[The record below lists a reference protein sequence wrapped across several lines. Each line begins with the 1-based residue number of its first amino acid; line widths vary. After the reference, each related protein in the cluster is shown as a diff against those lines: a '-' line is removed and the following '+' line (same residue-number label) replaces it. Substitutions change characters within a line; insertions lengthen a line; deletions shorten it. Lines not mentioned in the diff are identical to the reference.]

1 MINIFIAVLAIAI
14 GIYLGSVIFSKEP
27 SAQLPQEPDRNTPL
41 VLTFVFHKK
50 LTKDELLDMLK
61 PRAIQIAR
69 HFGLPW
75 MPVDKELWDRLDPLA
90 DKMMKWYNPEY
101 CQLVLVAHR
110 PTKDSG
116 VVLNWTWA
124 IPSHGAVDELGR

>member
-1 MINIFIAVLAIAI
+1 MINIFIALLATAV
-14 GIYLGSVIFSKEP
+14 GIYLGSVIFGKEP
-27 SAQLPQEPDRNTPL
+27 AAQLPQEPDRNTPL

-61 PRAIQIAR
+61 PSAIQIAR

-75 MPVDKELWDRLDPLA
+75 LPVDKELWDRLDPLA
-90 DKMMKWYNPEY
+90 DKMMKWYNPAF

-116 VVLNWTWA
+116 VELNWTWA
-124 IPSHGAVDELGR
+124 VPSHGAVDELGR

>member
-1 MINIFIAVLAIAI
+1 MINIFIAVLALAI
-14 GIYLGSVIFSKEP
+14 GVFVGSVIFSKEP
-27 SAQLPQEPDRNTPL
+27 AQTTHEPDRNTPL

-50 LTKDELLDMLK
+50 LTKDELLEMLK

-75 MPVDKELWDRLDPLA
+75 MPVDKKLWDSLDPLA
-90 DKMMKWYNPEY
+90 DKMMQWYNPEY

-110 PTKDSG
+110 ESPNSS
-116 VVLNWTWA
+116 VMLNWTWA
-124 IPSHGAVDELGR
+124 VPSHGGIDELGR